1 MKKWLILLLSV
12 TMLFMFTGCGGGE
25 EPAPTATEGEQ
36 VQQEEPAAEPEEEKL
51 PEELSGFAG
60 TKTGAFYSQFA
71 DGKMYME
78 YETEIE
84 GQQMTL
90 ISATNGDKIYSE
102 SRMGDVTAGVS
113 IIDGDVMYTIDHNS
127 KMVVKMPLQADA
139 QTIATNIME
148 ESDVNMD
155 EMKSGKRTID
165 GKEYDTEEWHMED
178 GASIMCFDG
187 DQLAY
192 IIGEADGTEAIMKI
206 VKVSKDVD
214 ESLFEIPDDYQM
226 MEM

>member
-36 VQQEEPAAEPEEEKL
+36 VQQEEPAAEPDEEKL

-60 TKTGAFYSQFA
+60 TKTGEFYSQFT

-90 ISATNGDKIYSE
+90 ISATNGDKTYSE

-139 QTIATNIME
+139 QTIATDIME

-214 ESLFEIPDDYQM
+214 ESLFEIPDNYQM

>member
-60 TKTGAFYSQFA
+60 TKTGEFYSQFT

-90 ISATNGDKIYSE
+90 ISATNGDKTYSE

-139 QTIATNIME
+139 QTIATDIME

>member
-1 MKKWLILLLSV
+1 MKKLLLLGLTLAMAF
-12 TMLFMFTGCGGGE
+12 TMAACGGGDDKPSAE
-25 EPAPTATEGEQ
+25 DAAKKAVE
-36 VQQEEPAAEPEEEKL
+36 QEEPAVE

-90 ISATNGDKIYSE
+90 ISATNGDKTYSE

-127 KMVVKMPLQADA
+127 KMVVKMTLQADA
-139 QTIATNIME
+139 QTIATDIME

-214 ESLFEIPDDYQM
+214 ESLFEIPEDYQM

>member
-1 MKKWLILLLSV
+1 
-12 TMLFMFTGCGGGE
+12 
-25 EPAPTATEGEQ
+25 
-36 VQQEEPAAEPEEEKL
+36 
-51 PEELSGFAG
+51 
-60 TKTGAFYSQFA
+60 
-71 DGKMYME
+71 
-78 YETEIE
+78 
-84 GQQMTL
+84 
-90 ISATNGDKIYSE
+90 
-102 SRMGDVTAGVS
+102 
-113 IIDGDVMYTIDHNS
+113 MYTIDHNS